1 MNNVGKTERK
11 ETIMSALNRRRR
23 GMSFNEIRGIVDLSA
38 EGLEKILDEM
48 RKERLLTRMG
58 GQFVSVLHHGA
69 TALVAQDEP
78 EPIKDLGYKLKFLD
92 ALSGQYRGAD
102 VIVKDIIAI
111 REDLARAGG
120 AVA

>member
-1 MNNVGKTERK
+1 MNNAGKTERK
-11 ETIMSALNRRRR
+11 EIIMTALNRRRR
-23 GMSFNEIRGIVDLSA
+23 GLAFNEIRGLVDLSA
-38 EGLEKILDEM
+38 DGLEQLLNEM
-48 RKERLLTRMG
+48 RKERLLSRMG
-58 GQFVSVLHHGA
+58 GQFVSVLHQGA
-69 TALVAQDEP
+69 TALVAPDEP

-92 ALSGQYRGAD
+92 ALASQYRGER